1 MNELKIFSPAT
12 VANVSCG
19 FDALG
24 FALESLGDEMIF
36 RTSNTPGIRI
46 TKIEGAKLSFDINKN
61 VVGVVAQA
69 MLKDRF
75 KALGIDIEIYKKF
88 KPGSGLGSSA
98 ASASG
103 AAFAVNELLDKPYSM
118 LELTKFAMLGEEAAC
133 GSQIA
138 DNVSAALYGGF
149 VLVRSYNP
157 LDIVKLPTPNQLYVT
172 VIHPQIE
179 IRTKDA
185 RGILN
190 DQVSLKDATTQW
202 ANVGGL
208 VSGLYSNDYDLISNS
223 LQDVIVE
230 PLRKQLIPYFDDVK
244 KAAIVHGALGAGI
257 SGSGPTIFALSKGKD
272 TAEKVA
278 EAMHDVYKDTGIN
291 FEIHV
296 SKINADGI
304 KILEQK

>member
-1 MNELKIFSPAT
+1 MKELKIFSPAT

-24 FALESLGDEMIF
+24 FALDSLGDEMTF
-36 RTSNTPGIRI
+36 RRSNIPGIRI
-46 TKIEGAKLSFDINKN
+46 TKIEGAKLSFDINEN

-69 MLKDRF
+69 MLKNRF
-75 KALGIDIEIYKKF
+75 EAIGIDIEIYKKF

-103 AAFAVNELLDKPYSM
+103 TAYAVNELVGRPFSF

-149 VLVRSYNP
+149 VLVRSYDP
-157 LDIVKLPTPNQLYVT
+157 LDIIKLPTPDQLYVT

-185 RGILN
+185 RDVLN
-190 DQVSLKDATTQW
+190 DTVSLKDATTQW

-208 VSGLYSNDYDLISNS
+208 VSGLHSNDYELISNS
-223 LQDVIVE
+223 LRDVIVE
-230 PLRKQLIPYFDDVK
+230 PLRKQLIPHFDKVK
-244 KAAIVHGALGAGI
+244 QAAIRGGALGAGI
-257 SGSGPTIFALSKGKD
+257 SGSGPTIFALSKGKN

-278 EAMHDVYKDTGIN
+278 QAMNNTYKDTGIN

-304 KILEQK
+304 KILDQK

>member
-24 FALESLGDEMIF
+24 FALEHIGDEMVF
-36 RTSNTPGIRI
+36 RLSNTPGIRI
-46 TKIEGAKLSFDINKN
+46 TKIEGANLSFDINEN

-69 MLKDRF
+69 MLNRDY
-75 KALGIDIEIYKKF
+75 AHLGVDIEIYKNF

-103 AAFAVNELLDKPYSM
+103 TAYALNELLERPFSM
-118 LELTKFAMLGEEAAC
+118 LEMTKFAMLGEEAAC

-138 DNVSAALYGGF
+138 DNVSAALFGGF
-149 VLVRSYNP
+149 ILVRSYDP
-157 LDIVKLPTPNQLYVT
+157 LDIVKLPVPDQLYAT

-179 IRTKDA
+179 IKTKDA
-185 RGILN
+185 RDVLN
-190 DQVSLKDATTQW
+190 EHVSLKDATTQW

-208 VSGLYSNDYDLISNS
+208 VSGLHSNNYDLISSS

-230 PLRKQLIPYFDDVK
+230 PLRKQLIPHFDAVK
-244 KAAIVHGALGAGI
+244 TAAVHNGALGAGI
-257 SGSGPTIFALSKGKD
+257 SGSGPTIFALSKGID
-272 TAEKVA
+272 TAKKVA
-278 EAMHDVYKDTGIN
+278 EAMDIVYKNTGIDY
-291 FEIHV
+291 EIHV
-296 SKINADGI
+296 SKINTEGI
-304 KILEQK
+304 KILDQK